1 MKSDLMLRGDLHAPR
16 AARMALDDLVHDLDG
31 RLLAD
36 LRLVV
41 TEMVTTII
49 RTGTGAP
56 LAVRV
61 EILSPD
67 HLRGEVV
74 EDGDPITGSAAL
86 GADAAPI
93 LDELTTRWGL
103 GPHPRRMWF
112 EIDASPEMP

>member
-16 AARMALDDLVHDLDG
+16 AARMALDELVYEVDG
-31 RLLAD
+31 RILTD

-49 RTGTGAP
+49 RSGTGAP

-61 EILSPD
+61 EVLSPT
-67 HLRGEVV
+67 HLRGEVE
-74 EDGDPITGSAAL
+74 EDGPPMDGQASLAEEAT
-86 GADAAPI
+86 PI
-93 LDELTTRWGL
+93 LDKLTTRWGM

-112 EIDASPEMP
+112 ELEVA

>member
-49 RTGTGAP
+49 RTGNGAP

-67 HLRGEVV
+67 RLRGEVV
-74 EDGDPITGSAAL
+74 EDGDPITGSASL
-86 GADAAPI
+86 AAEATPI

-112 EIDASPEMP
+112 EIESGR

>member
-41 TEMVTTII
+41 TEMVTSII
-49 RTGTGAP
+49 RTGNGAP
-56 LAVRV
+56 VAVRV

-74 EDGDPITGSAAL
+74 EDEDPVTGSGSL
-86 GADAAPI
+86 ADEPAPI

-112 EIDASPEMP
+112 EIESPAGAP

>member
-16 AARMALDDLVHDLDG
+16 AARMALDELVHDLDG

-49 RTGTGAP
+49 RTGNGAP

-67 HLRGEVV
+67 HVRGEVV
-74 EDGDPITGSAAL
+74 EDGDPITGSASL
-86 GADAAPI
+86 AAA
-93 LDELTTRWGL
+93 W
-103 GPHPRRMWF
+103 PRRSWT
-112 EIDASPEMP
+112 S

>member
-1 MKSDLMLRGDLHAPR
+1 MKSELMLRGDLHAPR
-16 AARMALDDLVHDLDG
+16 AARMALDELVYELDG

-49 RTGTGAP
+49 RSGSGAP

-61 EILSPD
+61 EVLSPF
-67 HLRGEVV
+67 HLRGEIQ
-74 EDGDPITGSAAL
+74 EDGDALEANSALLTVAT
-86 GADAAPI
+86 PI
-93 LDELTTRWGL
+93 LEQLTTRWGL

-112 EIDASPEMP
+112 EIEAD